1 MGFGQLLSTTDVAAS
16 GLAAERLRMEIATN
30 NIANANT
37 TSTPEG
43 GPFRRQQV
51 VFSTVMDETT
61 QLGQLSLNGV
71 EVAEV
76 LPDQTPFE
84 RVHMPGHPDADDQ
97 GNVLIPNVSIPMEL
111 VDLMTASRAFEAN
124 LKSLK
129 VFKQMAEQAIS
140 LIRAG

>member
-71 EVAEV
+71 EVANV

-111 VDLMTASRAFEAN
+111 VDLMTASRAYEAN

-129 VFKQMAEQAIS
+129 IFKQMAEQAIS

>member
-111 VDLMTASRAFEAN
+111 VDLMTASRAYEAN

-129 VFKQMAEQAIS
+129 IFKQMAEQAIS